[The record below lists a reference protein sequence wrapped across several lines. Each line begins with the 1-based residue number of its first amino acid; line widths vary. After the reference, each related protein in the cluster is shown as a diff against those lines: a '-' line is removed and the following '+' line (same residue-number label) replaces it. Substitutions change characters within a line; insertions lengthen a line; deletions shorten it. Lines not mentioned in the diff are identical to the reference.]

1 MNFFRKNNKDNRQ
14 LSTDNSQDII
24 SQGPLDSGI
33 NFIIEET
40 TSTPHSRRD
49 SRILNS
55 TQLQRVKDAKRLA
68 ETKLQGLEEGLER
81 LKAQQQWL
89 RRYNETNMALE
100 REKKRLFELGKQ
112 KAVMAKESSMLER
125 YDLFEGIHGTY
136 QKLAVVKDQ
145 IGRDKRGL
153 SLLEREAEVNRQ
165 KMTDQEKRQ
174 QQASEQ
180 LKNATSNLL
189 DVFDHVCSAY
199 QLTGNNEAIDA
210 ETAFLLD
217 YNNKVKEEMDALSS
231 LISEKEKTTLI
242 LQGKLDELR
251 SKRQSME
258 IHENM
263 LRHGEAVLLQLKH
276 LEDRDKRRTE
286 LQQKSQQS
294 IKRQNEENELLGKAF
309 GQFQDLVSQT
319 ETAEAELNMHRS
331 YIQGQDGL
339 LLQERALMLKG
350 RRQMLH
356 SALSLWKRISTG
368 YESIEEKSKKV
379 TQLRLDIQH
388 LEDNVRELETE
399 AGKAQR
405 LCKEKEY
412 TYLLSKGQDIIQL
425 RADLKE
431 GVSCSV
437 CGATHHPYHSDTML
451 DQSKLIGEMKTDYEM
466 LASEAN
472 AKAQQLAEMQAELAR
487 ARGQLSA
494 EEEALNTIRI
504 RQNEDVLEWKLYAEL
519 DPTFVECSESTNLDA
534 RTALLRQF
542 IENVSRDAET
552 AEKELE
558 NFTFHQSS
566 IAKLGEELQKL
577 EQKKGE
583 VNVRL
588 SELNTGLQVLS
599 REVEQIGVRLD
610 SVNKQFTR
618 LYENMMQTVTIK
630 DWYSIWQNS
639 PEQLYEKIQKLITDW
654 FATEQ
659 DITEK
664 QAIFDVENANLEGM
678 RSLLQ
683 ALSRTLSINSKRIE
697 DEEGRK
703 AENLKAYQQM
713 IPEMDAKGLHQK
725 HLQNVR
731 NAKEYFEEEQDK
743 TSIIRQE
750 KDMMRGR
757 HDYYL
762 AHITRLEG
770 EQKDLGEKLDLWMH
784 AFNLQNPPVQASELD
799 EVFADGKDWSKIRS
813 SLKQINKDILLCQAK
828 VEDLNSRIIALET
841 EDGRCSTQTPDIQES
856 IAAKQQT
863 LTKQRSE
870 TMMQIARLSVQLE
883 DHERALS
890 AERNSAELSA
900 RNQPQINLT

>member
-1 MNFFRKNNKDNRQ
+1 M
-14 LSTDNSQDII
+14 
-24 SQGPLDSGI
+24 
-33 NFIIEET
+33 
-40 TSTPHSRRD
+40 
-49 SRILNS
+49 
-55 TQLQRVKDAKRLA
+55 
-68 ETKLQGLEEGLER
+68 
-81 LKAQQQWL
+81 
-89 RRYNETNMALE
+89 
-100 REKKRLFELGKQ
+100 
-112 KAVMAKESSMLER
+112 
-125 YDLFEGIHGTY
+125 
-136 QKLAVVKDQ
+136 
-145 IGRDKRGL
+145 
-153 SLLEREAEVNRQ
+153 
-165 KMTDQEKRQ
+165 
-174 QQASEQ
+174 
-180 LKNATSNLL
+180 
-189 DVFDHVCSAY
+189 
-199 QLTGNNEAIDA
+199 
-210 ETAFLLD
+210 
-217 YNNKVKEEMDALSS
+217 
-231 LISEKEKTTLI
+231 
-242 LQGKLDELR
+242 
-251 SKRQSME
+251 
-258 IHENM
+258 
-263 LRHGEAVLLQLKH
+263 
-276 LEDRDKRRTE
+276 
-286 LQQKSQQS
+286 
-294 IKRQNEENELLGKAF
+294 GKAF

-472 AKAQQLAEMQAELAR
+472 AKAQQLAEMQAELAS

-599 REVEQIGVRLD
+599 REVEQTGVRLD
-610 SVNKQFTR
+610 SVSKQFTR

-654 FATEQ
+654 FATDQ
-659 DITEK
+659 DNTEK

-713 IPEMDAKGLHQK
+713 IPKMDAKGLHQK